1 MKTLVT
7 GAAGFVGQQILLH
20 NPNFIGVDLRYQ
32 DSTVMF
38 CDARNSE
45 ELISTIRK
53 FQIDKIVHLAGVQYL
68 EYVPKKAR
76 ENFFSSNVEMAKA
89 LHLAACV
96 TGVKRI
102 VYISTDMVYGAQVT
116 SPVDEDHETSPIGEY
131 GRSKLLSERI
141 LADTSRTYS
150 LCILRPRLILG
161 RGRQGTIAKLVRLI
175 KSPWPIFLIG
185 NGQNRYQFVSVE
197 DVCEVILKM
206 LERDTEGIFNIGSDN
221 PPRVTELFEATLR
234 NLGIKKRIIKIPSL
248 LAFGILNL
256 LDKLGVSPLA
266 PEQFRIANIDYVL
279 NTNKLNRELNW
290 RARSNDA
297 DLLTEAIAF
306 LK

>member
-1 MKTLVT
+1 MRTLVT
-7 GAAGFVGQQILLH
+7 GAAGFVGQQLLLH

-32 DSTVMF
+32 DSAVRF

-68 EYVPKKAR
+68 EYVPKRAR

-89 LHLAACV
+89 LHLAACQ

-131 GRSKLLSERI
+131 GKSKLLSERI
-141 LADTSRTYS
+141 LADKSRTYS

-206 LERDTEGIFNIGSDN
+206 LERETEGVFNIGSEN
-221 PPRVTELFEATLR
+221 PPRVTDLFEATLR
-234 NLGIKKRIIKIPSL
+234 NLGIKKRIIKIPSF

-279 NTNKLNRELNW
+279 NTTKLNRELNW

-297 DLLTEAIAF
+297 GLLTEAIAY